1 MIPSVEVW
9 TDLESLDQT
18 DVLQAHSD
26 VLVGIVRF
34 GLRRGALSST
44 FQYDPKYLR
53 GLSMTRDKVGFANGQ
68 RDIGAYLLGE
78 EDDGL
83 YIRDIMRG
91 GIGND
96 DERIPRNM
104 AE

>member
-1 MIPSVEVW
+1 MTPSVEVW
-9 TDLESLDQT
+9 TDLGSLDQA

-53 GLSMTRDKVGFANGQ
+53 KR
-68 RDIGAYLLGE
+68 
-78 EDDGL
+78 
-83 YIRDIMRG
+83 
-91 GIGND
+91 
-96 DERIPRNM
+96 
-104 AE
+104 